1 MINVKAKD
9 MKSLMTV
16 MFIMALIIK
25 DSHTEKV
32 FILGEM
38 GKFTTE
44 NGRWVSN
51 MVTEFGEE
59 LMKIL
64 ILDNGLMEKPKV
76 MVFILG
82 LIKINLKVNGIKI

>member
-9 MKSLMTV
+9 MKSLMMV

-38 GKFTTE
+38 EKFMTE

-51 MVTEFGEE
+51 MVTEFGGE

>member
-9 MKSLMTV
+9 MKSLMMV

-25 DSHTEKV
+25 DSRTEKV

-38 GKFTTE
+38 EKFMTE

-51 MVTEFGEE
+51 MVTEFGGE